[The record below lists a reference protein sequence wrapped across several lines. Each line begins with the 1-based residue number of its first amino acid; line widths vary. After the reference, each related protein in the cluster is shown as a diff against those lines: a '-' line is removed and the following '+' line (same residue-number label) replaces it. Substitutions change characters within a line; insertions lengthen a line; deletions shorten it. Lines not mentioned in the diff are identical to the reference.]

1 MRENKRKNRD
11 FEREKEELLEGR
23 REQKGERE
31 QTTQERKREPEQ
43 ERYGDKG
50 RERMREGLVGN
61 WRTRKRN

>member
-31 QTTQERKREPEQ
+31 SKRHK
-43 ERYGDKG
+43 KG
-50 RERMREGLVGN
+50 RESQN
-61 WRTRKRN
+61 KRDMEIKAERG